1 MNASKSVVM
10 SATLASV
17 EHTALPGKKRKR
29 KKKEKK
35 WRETGEGEVWKDEKE

>member
-17 EHTALPGKKRKR
+17 EHTALPE
-29 KKKEKK
+29 KKKEEKK
-35 WRETGEGEVWKDEKE
+35 GKKMEQTVEGAGLDR